1 MKNKIGTFTGIPC
14 YKMSFEDYVALEPKF
29 KSEIYIIDGE
39 MVLDNKVIGYY
50 NGKVVREYYE
60 PYEVYIKD
68 KKKEDVMSKVESK
81 PYFAP
86 IEVDV
91 KPQYPPVEF
100 LDADKLLEQVYNL
113 KLEV

>member
-1 MKNKIGTFTGIPC
+1 MSKNKIGTFTGIPC
-14 YKMSFEDYVALEPKF
+14 YKMNFEDYIALEH
-29 KSEIYIIDGE
+29 KSKNEIYIIDGE
-39 MVLDNKVIGYY
+39 MVLDNRVIGRY
-50 NGKVVREYYE
+50 NGKVVTECLE

-68 KKKEDVMSKVESK
+68 KKKEVE
-81 PYFAP
+81 FAS